1 MTESPWAGNIRRVL
15 GFHDLAKGE
24 AAKLL
29 GVSAQAI
36 SEWQSKTRKAG
47 NRQPNVSTL
56 LRVAEFFE
64 LEAGAF
70 AGQEF
75 SALLPALA
83 DEERFKRVEKKI
95 GRGRT
100 KLAVVPKPTEKAK

>member
-1 MTESPWAGNIRRVL
+1 MPNPWAGNIRRVL

-29 GVSAQAI
+29 DVSPQAV
-36 SEWQSKTRKAG
+36 SEWQSKTRKEG
-47 NRQPNVSTL
+47 TRQPNVSTL

-64 LEAGAF
+64 LPAGDLV
-70 AGQEF
+70 GQEF
-75 SALLPALA
+75 PALLPSLA
-83 DEERFKRVEKKI
+83 DAERFARVEKKI

-100 KLAVVPKPTEKAK
+100 KLAVVPKSTEKAK